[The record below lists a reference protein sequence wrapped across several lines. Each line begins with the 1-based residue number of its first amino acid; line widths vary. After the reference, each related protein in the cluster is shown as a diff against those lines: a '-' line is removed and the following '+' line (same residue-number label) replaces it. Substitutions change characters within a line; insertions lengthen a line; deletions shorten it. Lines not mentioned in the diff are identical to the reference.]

1 MTLAPEIARGELA
14 TAGIGTEVFL
24 LPAAGHAEK
33 SGTFTQ
39 TQRQDRFTPVAFRL
53 PLDLEIKTARG
64 MTEENLKASLRDEW
78 GNPTRAADLTSG
90 MLRGGQQPLDIYRRI
105 YGGING
111 TPMPGFGNQLSSEP
125 ETIWNLVAYVM
136 SVSNRRRFGEAP
148 PPGPMAPY
156 VPAEAAES
164 DGPRP
169 TATQ

>member
-1 MTLAPEIARGELA
+1 MDEIVSLCRRRGFIFGSSE
-14 TAGIGTEVFL
+14 
-24 LPAAGHAEK
+24 
-33 SGTFTQ
+33 
-39 TQRQDRFTPVAFRL
+39 
-53 PLDLEIKTARG
+53 
-64 MTEENLKASLRDEW
+64 
-78 GNPTRAADLTSG
+78 
-90 MLRGGQQPLDIYRRI
+90 I